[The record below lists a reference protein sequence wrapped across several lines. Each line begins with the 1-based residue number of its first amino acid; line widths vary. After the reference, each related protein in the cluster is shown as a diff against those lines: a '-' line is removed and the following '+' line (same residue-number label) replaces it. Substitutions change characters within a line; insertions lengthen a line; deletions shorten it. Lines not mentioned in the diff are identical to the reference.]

1 MGGEGGSSPAGGK
14 VWKKSLLLGFLGH
27 ADECLACREAMG
39 RTQSDHL
46 QLNKSLT
53 RSLPTQ
59 MQNSKSTATES
70 VRYANGLGTL
80 VMQDAYCVMQIT
92 FVGQIRNVSTQTTNI
107 TYKVDDGTGT
117 VEVKQWIDS
126 DTSTFQQGGVEDISK
141 SRLVE
146 NAYCRVWGK
155 LKEFNNKRHVG
166 AHVIRPITD
175 YNEIN
180 YHLLEATAVHLFFTR
195 GPPPSKDGQ
204 QSTGT
209 ANGAQAGNEINGRPV
224 PNMTPLARRL
234 YNALK
239 ETPQSNEGLHVQM
252 LASQLQAGVNDV
264 YKAAEELIGIGLIF
278 TTVDDNTWA
287 ILEF

>member
-1 MGGEGGSSPAGGK
+1 MRNSPI
-14 VWKKSLLLGFLGH
+14 
-27 ADECLACREAMG
+27 RM
-39 RTQSDHL
+39 
-46 QLNKSLT
+46 
-53 RSLPTQ
+53 PT
-59 MQNSKSTATES
+59 SKSTATGS
-70 VRYANGLGTL
+70 VRYVNDIATL
-80 VMQDAYCVMQIT
+80 TTCIADLLMQIT

-126 DTSTFQQGGVEDISK
+126 DTSNSDQGGMEDLNK

-146 NAYCRVWGK
+146 NAYCRVWGR
-155 LKEFNNKRHVG
+155 LKAFNNKRHVG

-195 GPPPSKDGQ
+195 GPPMSKDGQ
-204 QSTGT
+204 RTGGVT
-209 ANGAQAGNEINGRPV
+209 NGDGAGDERNGRAMPK
-224 PNMTPLARRL
+224 MTPVARSL
-234 YNALK
+234 YDALK
-239 ETPQSNEGLHVQM
+239 QTPQSNEGLHVQM

-264 YKAAEELIGIGLIF
+264 YKAAEELIGMGLIF